1 MSRNGRLCAVKQ
13 RFSCSAIPALC
24 CGADSSWRNTSW
36 SLQPAWLFLLSS
48 PSALLCPQP
57 AFAFVVPSHS
67 PSRPCLAR
75 RNIRYGRPSASD
87 AEVVE
92 AARLAHVHDRIMS
105 FPAGYETPV
114 GEKGAQLS
122 GGERA
127 RVAVARA
134 VLRNAPIIV
143 HDEST
148 AALDS
153 ESEAA
158 LMAALRTVAEGRTT
172 ITIAH
177 RLSTLRYSASVAVLA
192 GGRVVETGPFAELFA
207 NDASAFKDL
216 IRRQASVHGAVV

>member
-1 MSRNGRLCAVKQ
+1 M
-13 RFSCSAIPALC
+13 
-24 CGADSSWRNTSW
+24 
-36 SLQPAWLFLLSS
+36 
-48 PSALLCPQP
+48 
-57 AFAFVVPSHS
+57 
-67 PSRPCLAR
+67 
-75 RNIRYGRPSASD
+75 
-87 AEVVE
+87 E

-158 LMAALRTVAEGRTT
+158 LMAALRTVSEGRTT